1 MLTSVLAIP
10 MNYCIA
16 VPVRGIRRLSFPG
29 CSKISSEGLKTIP
42 GNFQKAIS
50 RPEAQPSRPYFC
62 TNHYRRLN
70 MLKCFL
76 ILILLMPVVLG
87 ISRAV
92 PPQAKSAPF
101 SPAPVSK
108 EVMERNKKA
117 ALEFYDLAI
126 NKKDYQAASKYLG
139 SDYKQHNPLV
149 GDGKEGF
156 KAFLAMLK
164 KDFPQAHSE
173 VKRVFADGNY
183 VIIHVHSIRVP
194 NTPGR
199 AIFDCFRFD
208 ENGKVVEHWD
218 AIQDIPVKAAN
229 QNGMF

>member
-1 MLTSVLAIP
+1 
-10 MNYCIA
+10 
-16 VPVRGIRRLSFPG
+16 
-29 CSKISSEGLKTIP
+29 
-42 GNFQKAIS
+42 
-50 RPEAQPSRPYFC
+50 
-62 TNHYRRLN
+62 
-70 MLKCFL
+70 MLKPLL
-76 ILILLMPVVLG
+76 IWIFSMPVVLG
-87 ISRAV
+87 ISSAV
-92 PPQAKSAPF
+92 PPQAKSTPF
-101 SPAPVSK
+101 SPAPISRDAI
-108 EVMERNKKA
+108 ERNKKA

-126 NKKDYQAASKYLG
+126 NQKDYEAASKYLG
-139 SDYKQHNPLV
+139 SGYKQHNPLV

-156 KAFLAMLK
+156 KAFLSMLK

-229 QNGMF
+229 PNGMF